1 MEIGKIIKEGRLK
14 KGLTQQELANLLNVS
29 MQAVSK
35 WERGGT
41 PDIMLLVPLAKILEI
56 SLDELLGYNKK
67 Q

>member
-1 MEIGKIIKEGRLK
+1 VEIGKIIKERRLE

-41 PDIMLLVPLAKILEI
+41 PDIMLLVPLAKVLEI
-56 SLDELLGYNKK
+56 SLDELLDYKD
-67 Q
+67 